1 MVFTPLFTPNY
12 TRVTPNSHSETC
24 EFADV
29 SKKSHLLINAHYCT
43 DVLEPDDLTVI
54 GFLFC
59 GIEMIE
65 YTQIGICRGGWE
77 DMILLVVDMQRGLVD
92 EDLYAFDTFID
103 RTVRLVD
110 AARKNS
116 VEVIFVQHDAGPG
129 SGMSVGDED
138 FEIVDQ
144 IAPKEEEKVFVKT
157 INSCFG
163 NIEFKEYM
171 EHQDDKRLMVIGL
184 QTNYCIDCTVKSAFE
199 RGFAVIIPEG
209 TNSTFDN
216 DYMTGET
223 AVRYYNEDVWE
234 ELVDAVTFEEAMTM
248 LEE

>member
-1 MVFTPLFTPNY
+1 MMIGNY
-12 TRVTPNSHSETC
+12 SE
-24 EFADV
+24 
-29 SKKSHLLINAHYCT
+29 KS
-43 DVLEPDDLTVI
+43 
-54 GFLFC
+54 
-59 GIEMIE
+59 
-65 YTQIGICRGGWE
+65 
-77 DMILLVVDMQRGLVD
+77 GLVD

-163 NIEFKEYM
+163 NQEFKEYM
-171 EHQDDKRLMVIGL
+171 EHQDDKRLMIIGL
-184 QTNYCIDCTVKSAFE
+184 QTNYCIDCTVS
-199 RGFAVIIPEG
+199 
-209 TNSTFDN
+209 
-216 DYMTGET
+216 ET